1 MIKPSFSSAW
11 AAAIEIYDATD
22 SAERVASVIGG
33 QVDQNIHSPDP
44 SLRWKNTCAV
54 RMSYILN
61 KSGAL
66 IPKIAGQTVSG
77 ANGHQYFYRVVNLI
91 DYLKMQWGQPE
102 VVKYPQLGGGTLTGK
117 KGIILFEVSGWYDAR
132 GHATLFNGSTCYDH
146 CYFYDPSAGYKTNQA
161 NFWSLS

>member
-1 MIKPSFSSAW
+1 MIKPSFASAW

-22 SAERVASVIGG
+22 SAERVATVIGG
-33 QVDQNIHSPDP
+33 RVEKNIHNSDP
-44 SLRWKNTCAV
+44 TQRWDNTCAV

-66 IPKIAGQTVSG
+66 VPKVAKQTVSG
-77 ANGHQYFYRVVNLI
+77 ADGRQYFFRVSNLI
-91 DYLKMQWGQPE
+91 SYLKQEWGQPE
-102 VVKYPQLGGGTLTGK
+102 IVKYPRPGDGTLAGK
-117 KGIILFEVSGWYDAR
+117 KGIILFEVSGWSNAQ
-132 GHATLFNGSTCYDH
+132 GHASLFNGSSCYDH